1 VKKSDL
7 VRTTVVIATSGWIAA
22 CASVNIAPPR
32 AASETAFIAVDP
44 ARRESLA
51 AAIAGTPMKGQNI
64 VRRQLAG
71 GSETT
76 VFLVRIADRE
86 QPHKHTVYDLT
97 VMVVEGS
104 GTLWLDGVARPMA
117 RGDVAHVPRG
127 VQHHFVNGGKD
138 PASAL
143 VVFGPKFAGP
153 DSEPTAP

>member
-1 VKKSDL
+1 MKKSDL
-7 VRTTVVIATSGWIAA
+7 SRTTVVIATSGWIAA
-22 CASVNIAPPR
+22 CASVNIAPRP
-32 AASETAFIAVDP
+32 ASETAFIAVDP

-51 AAIAGTPMKGQNI
+51 ASIAGTPMKGKNI

-86 QPHKHTVYDLT
+86 EPHRHTVYDMT
-97 VMVVEGS
+97 VVVVEGS

-127 VQHHFVNGGKD
+127 VQHQFVNGGKD

-143 VVFGPKFAGP
+143 VVFSPKFAGP